1 MANLHK
7 TERKLP
13 WRVRDGGLPS
23 DWLRGRIGGKFSAVK
38 LVWQARHSSKES
50 AYTHSHTHPRGESSN
65 LSFILLC
72 VYFKKTTKTSH
83 VFIALT
89 REF

>member
-13 WRVRDGGLPS
+13 WRVRDAGLPS

-38 LVWQARHSSKES
+38 LVWHARHSSKERI
-50 AYTHSHTHPRGESSN
+50 HTPSWGKLKFVFYSTV
-65 LSFILLC
+65 C
-72 VYFKKTTKTSH
+72 VLKKQPKNSH
-83 VFIALT
+83 VFIALA